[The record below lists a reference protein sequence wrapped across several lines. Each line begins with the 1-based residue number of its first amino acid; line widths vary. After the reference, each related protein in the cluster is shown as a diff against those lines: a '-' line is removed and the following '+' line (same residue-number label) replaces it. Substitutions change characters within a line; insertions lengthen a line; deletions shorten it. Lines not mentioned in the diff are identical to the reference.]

1 MYYLSNFSRS
11 RSSDLQEFCEKGV
24 FKNFSEFKGIKLQN
38 VLERD
43 SCTSLFLYFFE
54 IHKNSFAL

>member
-1 MYYLSNFSRS
+1 MTCRNSVKKVSL
-11 RSSDLQEFCEKGV
+11 KI
-24 FKNFSEFKGIKLQN
+24 FSEFKGIKLQN